1 MRPVLAE
8 HDAQCRQ
15 VVARH
20 DGIVIKTT
28 GDRILE
34 TIEKANEHPLS
45 KIVAHLQRDLAHN
58 QKDIV

>member
-1 MRPVLAE
+1 LRDELSLMT
-8 HDAQCRQ
+8 Q
-15 VVARH
+15 VANS
-20 DGIVIKTT
+20 T